1 MLSDGSKL
9 KSNERLDP
17 PWWCNSNGSF
27 KISLFGYEDVEE
39 RVDMAS
45 MSMDASF
52 ILSRNMSI
60 SDVNEAPYPAIL
72 VSFGGGFLATCAML
86 FPCLQKKK
94 KTKSFV
100 LTRATS
106 E

>member
-9 KSNERLDP
+9 KSKERLAP

-27 KISLFGYEDVEE
+27 EISLFGSEDVEE

-60 SDVNEAPYPAIL
+60 WDVNEAPSPAIL